1 MQPLMNGDVRG
12 CLSFSVADLVEAI
25 KKISIPIISKPDK
38 LIWINGSKGQF
49 STRSTYRVSL
59 EHHEVAD
66 NEVM

>member
-1 MQPLMNGDVRG
+1 MNGDVRS
-12 CLSFSVADLVEAI
+12 CMSFSVADLVEVI
-25 KKISIPIISKPDK
+25 KKISIPIIPKPDK
-38 LIWINGSKGQF
+38 LIWIKGQF